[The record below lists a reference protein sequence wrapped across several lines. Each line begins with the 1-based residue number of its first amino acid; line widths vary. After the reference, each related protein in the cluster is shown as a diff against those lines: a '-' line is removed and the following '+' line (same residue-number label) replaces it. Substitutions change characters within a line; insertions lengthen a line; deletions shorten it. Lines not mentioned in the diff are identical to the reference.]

1 MTPISRS
8 PKPLGG
14 QEPES
19 IPAGSGQ
26 KCAES
31 NEAPSAD
38 GLTAVR
44 GPMAPEVAVMF
55 SLLMRQM
62 DRLREASCGAATKSD
77 DVPKLPSASIEQPL

>member
-1 MTPISRS
+1 MTLISRS

-26 KCAES
+26 QCAES
-31 NEAPSAD
+31 NEVPSAHR
-38 GLTAVR
+38 LTAVR

-62 DRLREASCGAATKSD
+62 DRLRESSCGATTESD
-77 DVPKLPSASIEQPL
+77 DVPQAAVRVD